1 MKPYY
6 SARFL
11 FATLA
16 LGTVLGASPASAAQ
30 TDLSPVPL
38 GTASAT
44 SVLPNLM
51 FILDDSGSMGRYWM
65 PDNIESGNTC
75 KNYRLSSGGA
85 TSTNCILDS
94 GTTNTVSPTTDDVR
108 HIPSQDWPAG
118 PPAYAAEFN
127 TMYYNPQIT
136 YNPGKDGAG
145 ADLPSFGSP
154 WTAVKVNPYVST
166 NTFNLTTEYPEPVFC
181 TNSSSTP
188 TDNSACRRNGYD
200 TAGTTLLTSF
210 RYSNAS
216 TPVDG
221 TFGWPVFTGSGTS
234 SDFRYIRMRF
244 GAPHYF
250 TILPRE
256 YCADLDLTDCLAAA
270 GTPTA
275 PTAPNGTHTIP
286 APVRYCTNN
295 SLANQTAAVSGGTPA
310 SCQAKLDGSHQN
322 MRYGTFVRTD
332 IVPAVTTYGGRPNR
346 TDCAAKP
353 VCTYAEE
360 MTNFAN
366 WFAYYHTRIQMMKS
380 AGGRVFST
388 MDDRYRIGFVTINA
402 SDSTRYVKIDRF
414 DVGHKANWYTTFYAM
429 TPSGLTPLR
438 RTLSRV
444 GRHFAGMTDGINSFM
459 PDDPVQYSCQQNFAL
474 LTTDGYWNSSGG
486 LKLNGT
492 TTMDNQDNAVETFVN
507 RPTGTLDGAGTTV
520 TDSSTTRTLEQT
532 VCTANA
538 VGSANFSGTPDTNCG
553 CPVNFK
559 RVKQRTLDDITTT
572 SSVDGVVGS
581 PSTSTVPTFQD
592 ITACDVHQVGTQ
604 TPQTSLENRWCRRGS
619 VNPAV
624 FADGTTISCSA
635 CNSNRGFLTRQTKQ
649 QTRTSISYDGGG
661 AVITTTVNSTLYEYS
676 TDGTTWST
684 TAPTGGSCVSGPLS
698 NSGPTVTNGTPV
710 VPIDTGSTITSANFT
725 INPNPTV
732 QNLGTS
738 SSTAVGGFANTLAD
752 VAMYYYKT
760 DLRTAGPLSITK
772 NNVPITTKDA
782 ASHQHMVTFTLGL
795 GLDGL
800 MNYKSDYETATT
812 GDFNKIRTGSTGCT
826 FSPGGTATTCNWP
839 QPVADAPSAL
849 DDLWH
854 AAVNGRGIYFSAKDP
869 NSLQSGLTTALQAI
883 KVTTGAAAAAATSN
897 ANLTP
902 TDNFE
907 YASTYQ
913 TVKWTGELIA
923 KKLDI
928 VTGVPSSTISWAVG
942 PQLDARSLP
951 ASDDRSIFTF
961 DPSDASDKLKPFL
974 YGSLTGTEQAFF
986 DNHCTL
992 SPTIWPQ
999 CGAMSAADLAIA
1011 NSGTNLVNYLRGQ
1024 KQHETNYYRFREHT
1038 LGDTVNAKP
1047 SFLGKPNLIYGDA
1060 VVPDYNSFKSG
1071 PAASRTPTVFIG
1083 ANDGMLHAFHGG
1095 EAADGGGTEL
1105 WAYAPRM
1112 LLPQL
1117 FKLAATNYDVN
1128 HRFYVD
1134 GSPTTMDVFIGGA
1147 WKTILVGGLNAG
1159 GRGYYALD
1167 VTDTSNPKG
1176 MWEICSDASLCA
1188 LSDPDIGYSFGWAII
1203 TKRPSDGK
1211 WVVIVASGHNNVL
1224 PGSGGG
1230 FLFVLDAATGA
1241 VLSKTPTEISG
1252 VNVGDTTTPSGFAKI
1267 SGYATNFA
1275 VNNTTTIV
1283 YGGDLLG
1290 NVWRFDLSTNA
1301 ATPDAVTVQRIGQ
1314 AMDGSTPP
1322 KPQSITITPEITR
1335 FDAGFNVIYFAT
1347 GRFLGSSDIQD
1358 PATLIPPANLAYQQT
1373 VYAFKDTGT
1382 DLGNLRAPAANLVQQ
1397 VMSLIDATN
1406 RTISNNPVDWST
1418 QNGWWVDFNPA
1429 NDSPGERVYSDQEFQ
1444 LVRGVLLV
1452 VANEPNNEACSSGGN
1467 RFDYQFDY
1475 RSGSYLASSPGQVV
1489 GTKSGSAL
1497 GAGFVVYRLPSG
1509 QLKYKSTDVT
1519 GTQTVKGVLPG
1530 PGGSL
1535 GRRATWREL
1544 Y

>member
-1 MKPYY
+1 
-6 SARFL
+6 L
-11 FATLA
+11 
-16 LGTVLGASPASAAQ
+16 
-30 TDLSPVPL
+30 
-38 GTASAT
+38 
-44 SVLPNLM
+44 
-51 FILDDSGSMGRYWM
+51 
-65 PDNIESGNTC
+65 
-75 KNYRLSSGGA
+75 
-85 TSTNCILDS
+85 
-94 GTTNTVSPTTDDVR
+94 
-108 HIPSQDWPAG
+108 
-118 PPAYAAEFN
+118 
-127 TMYYNPQIT
+127 
-136 YNPGKDGAG
+136 
-145 ADLPSFGSP
+145 
-154 WTAVKVNPYVST
+154 
-166 NTFNLTTEYPEPVFC
+166 
-181 TNSSSTP
+181 
-188 TDNSACRRNGYD
+188 
-200 TAGTTLLTSF
+200 
-210 RYSNAS
+210 
-216 TPVDG
+216 
-221 TFGWPVFTGSGTS
+221 
-234 SDFRYIRMRF
+234 
-244 GAPHYF
+244 
-250 TILPRE
+250 
-256 YCADLDLTDCLAAA
+256 
-270 GTPTA
+270 
-275 PTAPNGTHTIP
+275 
-286 APVRYCTNN
+286 
-295 SLANQTAAVSGGTPA
+295 
-310 SCQAKLDGSHQN
+310 
-322 MRYGTFVRTD
+322 
-332 IVPAVTTYGGRPNR
+332 
-346 TDCAAKP
+346 
-353 VCTYAEE
+353 
-360 MTNFAN
+360 
-366 WFAYYHTRIQMMKS
+366 
-380 AGGRVFST
+380 
-388 MDDRYRIGFVTINA
+388 
-402 SDSTRYVKIDRF
+402 
-414 DVGHKANWYTTFYAM
+414 
-429 TPSGLTPLR
+429 
-438 RTLSRV
+438 
-444 GRHFAGMTDGINSFM
+444 
-459 PDDPVQYSCQQNFAL
+459 
-474 LTTDGYWNSSGG
+474 
-486 LKLNGT
+486 
-492 TTMDNQDNAVETFVN
+492 
-507 RPTGTLDGAGTTV
+507 
-520 TDSSTTRTLEQT
+520 
-532 VCTANA
+532 
-538 VGSANFSGTPDTNCG
+538 
-553 CPVNFK
+553 K
-559 RVKQRTLDDITTT
+559 RVKQRTLDTITST
-572 SSVDGVVGS
+572 SSVDGVAGP

-592 ITACDVHQVGTQ
+592 ITACDATQVTQ
-604 TPQTSLENRWCRRGS
+604 ATPVDIVERRVCQGS
-619 VNPAV
+619 NTVNYTY
-624 FADGTTISCSA
+624 GGSQSCNCSG
-635 CNSNRGFLTRQTKQ
+635 SRRVYIRQTKSGAT
-649 QTRTSISYDGGG
+649 QTAITYDGG
-661 AVITTTVNSTLYEYS
+661 APQTTMAGGSNTYHYS
-676 TDGTTWST
+676 TNGTTWST
-684 TAPTGGSCVSGPLS
+684 TPITGSSCTTSGLSSTAPVITPTGG
-698 NSGPTVTNGTPV
+698 TTTTT
-710 VPIDTGSTITSANFT
+710 TGSTITSANFT
-725 INPNPTV
+725 ISPNPTV
-732 QNLGTS
+732 LPVTTS
-738 SSTAVGGFANTLAD
+738 TSTAVGGFADTLAD
-752 VAMYYYKT
+752 AAMYYYKT
-760 DLRTAGPLSITK
+760 DLRTSGALTITK
-772 NNVPITTKDA
+772 NNVPTTPKDQA
-782 ASHQHMVTFTLGL
+782 THQHMVTFTLGL

-800 MNYKSDYETATT
+800 MNYKPDYETATT
-812 GDFNKIRTGSTGCT
+812 GDFNQIRTGATGCS
-826 FSPGGTATTCNWP
+826 FSPGGTSAQCNWP

-883 KVTTGAAAAAATSN
+883 KVTIGAAAAAATSN

-923 KKLDI
+923 KKLDV
-928 VTGVPSSTISWAVG
+928 VTGAPSATVSWAVG
-942 PQLDARSLP
+942 PKLDARSLP
-951 ASDDRSIFTF
+951 ASDDRALFTF
-961 DPSDASDKLKPFL
+961 DASDPSDYLKPFL
-974 YGSLTGTEQAFF
+974 YGDLTGTEQAFF

-1047 SFLGKPNLIYGDA
+1047 AFLGKPNLIYGDA

-1095 EAADGGGTEL
+1095 EDAAGGGTEL

-1128 HRFYVD
+1128 HRYYVD
-1134 GSPTTMDVFIGGA
+1134 GSPVTMDVFLGGA

-1188 LSDPDIGYSFGWAII
+1188 LSDPDIGYSYGRAII

-1211 WVVIVASGHNNVL
+1211 WVVIVTSGYNNVV
-1224 PGSGGG
+1224 PGGGGG

-1252 VNVGDTTTPSGFAKI
+1252 VNVGDTITPSGFAKI
-1267 SGYATNFA
+1267 SGFATNFA

-1290 NVWRFDLSTNA
+1290 NVWRFDLSTNS
-1301 ATPDAVTVQRIGQ
+1301 ATPDAVTLQRIGQ

-1335 FDAGFNVIYFAT
+1335 FDAGFNVLYFAT

-1373 VYAFKDTGT
+1373 VYGFKDTGT

-1444 LVRGVLLV
+1444 LVRGSLLV

-1489 GTKSGSAL
+1489 GYRSGSAL

-1519 GTQTVKGVLPG
+1519 GKQTVQGVLPG
-1530 PGGSL
+1530 SGGSL